1 NSLIL
6 SLIREVLKET
16 MADDELRQRDKW
28 TLFGNEAEK
37 VEIGVIRNQHV
48 VRKRVDRMALRRECS
63 LQLKFL
69 EDLSR
74 KEPDFPVPL
83 RPHTVWEG
91 MAVKLSCTVQGSPLV
106 ETEALFDS
114 TFPPSF
120 VKEGETLVLSC
131 GFTSPLLPFQ
141 QDMKIRT
148 HLMTN
153 LCRNHTFFCVYLCV
167 CVSDGAAA
175 VVGAAGS
182 PLQVECSD
190 VNRDYVFLSWKPPS
204 ADGAAPVQGYY
215 IERSVQGQHFRWSR
229 CNEVVQKVCYYPVM
243 GLQENTMYQFRVCAV
258 NQAGVG
264 RPSKPTEPILT
275 SDPMEPSRTMGN
287 VIRVPFPPTGVSV
300 CELSDSYAVISWTE
314 PDPRGKEPLTYF
326 VERSIAGKNSWHLA
340 SMDMTVQSTRFAA
353 FDLQKGKSYCFR
365 VRSINKYGISDPS
378 EPSQPITLGEPLGVP
393 AAPHCIQAV
402 ADTDSSAVLLW
413 KEPKN
418 TEGIL
423 GYYLY
428 CSEVGTSNWRTINNK
443 PVNGTRF
450 TVHGLNT
457 NKDYVFRVKSVGRA
471 GNSHY
476 SEESQPV
483 RIKAAKVVPSP
494 PSGVCL
500 LHCSGSEMV
509 IGWRAPANQG
519 GEAVK
524 GYFLDQ
530 REKPQTVWREVNPKP
545 VKERVYKVS
554 ALLEGHYYQFRLFAS
569 NVIGLSKPSQPS
581 EAFLCEPWTMPEP
594 GCPYDLELREV
605 RRESLV
611 VMWAEPLYQGQSQI
625 TGYVVEIS
633 QGEESEDWTEVT
645 QESVTDRHL
654 KVSGPLLLKTYRL
667 RVSAVNSAGVGRPS
681 LPTEPITA
689 QTKPGTKD
697 MEIGVDNDGFIFLS
711 FQASETA
718 EDGQFKWNKNYR
730 ETIDAGRAHLETK
743 HKTVHNLWEIEFD
756 IAIVSRL
763 TDLERLT
770 ELSWQIRN
778 PSVIA
783 LRSEGWQVEV
793 SDQGAVRLWLQTE
806 PLSSSAD
813 LRMIL
818 NDREITSTPA
828 RKINFDKPNGLVE
841 ILFDQL
847 SKEDEGSYTAQL
859 KDGRAKNQFTLV
871 LVDENKMLN
880 VVIFSVFS
888 EGPYFEEFLSWTVT
902 EDCEMIMKCKVATDF
917 LYVHLTHTLSAS
929 PLGIQCTAAGFKLYC
944 SLKYYLSY
952 MKTSWYFKEKK
963 MDQGERNAPGSSMQK
978 VWNEIFNPT
987 ENDKGKYTLE
997 MFDGQE
1003 THKRHL
1009 DLSGQGTAFCQCF
1022 FLDRA
1027 KVTKGLPDVVAI
1039 MEGKSLC
1046 LTCFADGDPAPEM
1059 FWLKN
1064 DREITST
1071 GQYHIAH
1078 ENKCTTITIS
1088 SVTMEDSGNY
1098 SIFVRNSYGSQTV
1111 HVTVS
1116 VYKHGEKPRAGAVE
1130 M

>member
-1 NSLIL
+1 
-6 SLIREVLKET
+6 

-37 VEIGVIRNQHV
+37 VEIGVIRNQHAE
-48 VRKRVDRMALRRECS
+48 RKCS

-91 MAVKLSCTVQGSPLV
+91 MAVKLSCTVQGCPAPQ
-106 ETEALFDS
+106 TEALFDS

-141 QDMKIRT
+141 QDVSWFRDGEPLRPSGRVEVQTALRSSTLTLRGAHKEHEGFYSTRLQTRDGPQEHSAFIYIR
-148 HLMTN
+148 
-153 LCRNHTFFCVYLCV
+153 
-167 CVSDGAAA
+167 DGAAA

-215 IERSVQGQHFRWSR
+215 IERCEVGLLKWSR

-287 VIRVPFPPTGVSV
+287 V
-300 CELSDSYAVISWTE
+300 
-314 PDPRGKEPLTYF
+314 
-326 VERSIAGKNSWHLA
+326 SIAGKNSWHLA

-365 VRSINKYGISDPS
+365 VRSINNQHLENIC
-378 EPSQPITLGEPLGVP
+378 VP

-645 QESVTDRHL
+645 QESTMKNHI
-654 KVSGPLLLKTYRL
+654 KNHISGLRAGQTYRL

-743 HKTVHNLWEIEFD
+743 HKTSV
-756 IAIVSRL
+756 L
-763 TDLERLT
+763 TFTAASEEDLGLYTAEMMD
-770 ELSWQIRN
+770 S
-778 PSVIA
+778 PGV
-783 LRSEGWQVEV
+783 
-793 SDQGAVRLWLQTE
+793 
-806 PLSSSAD
+806 SSSY
-813 LRMIL
+813 
-818 NDREITSTPA
+818 NFTA

-871 LVDENKMLN
+871 LVDESRKEAGVYRA
-880 VVIFSVFS
+880 VVSDS
-888 EGPYFEEFLSWTVT
+888 RG
-902 EDCEMIMKCKVATDF
+902 EDESILELVDT
-917 LYVHLTHTLSAS
+917 
-929 PLGIQCTAAGFKLYC
+929 
-944 SLKYYLSY
+944 
-952 MKTSWYFKEKK
+952 EKK

-1116 VYKHGEKPRAGAVE
+1116 VYKHGEKPRAVKKKYFFLLV
-1130 M
+1130 

>member
-1 NSLIL
+1 MLFSSLLFSSIL
-6 SLIREVLKET
+6 FSSILFSSILLYSLLLFFIFSSLPFYAVLFFYI
-16 MADDELRQRDKW
+16 LCFSISSF
-28 TLFGNEAEK
+28 LFF
-37 VEIGVIRNQHV
+37 
-48 VRKRVDRMALRRECS
+48 S
-63 LQLKFL
+63 LTCFSLLHSSFPFVSFL
-69 EDLSR
+69 SYFFLFSILLLSSLLFSSNIVSFL
-74 KEPDFPVPL
+74 FPSFLFSCIFFYPPL
-83 RPHTVWEG
+83 FSFFLLFPSPLLSSLL
-91 MAVKLSCTVQGSPLV
+91 LSCLLFFLFISCFLSHFYSPLIYSHLLSPHFSFAPLISYCILLSHVSFLLFSPLFSSAAPLV

-141 QDMKIRT
+141 QDVSWFRDGEPLRPSGRVEVQTALRSSTLTLRGAHKEHEGFYSTRLQTRDGPQEHSAFIYIR
-148 HLMTN
+148 
-153 LCRNHTFFCVYLCV
+153 
-167 CVSDGAAA
+167 DGAAA

-215 IERSVQGQHFRWSR
+215 IERCEVGLLKWSR

-287 VIRVPFPPTGVSV
+287 NSLSKNVMAKTGTHQV
-300 CELSDSYAVISWTE
+300 
-314 PDPRGKEPLTYF
+314 K
-326 VERSIAGKNSWHLA
+326 
-340 SMDMTVQSTRFAA
+340 
-353 FDLQKGKSYCFR
+353 
-365 VRSINKYGISDPS
+365 
-378 EPSQPITLGEPLGVP
+378 GVP

-443 PVNGTRF
+443 PVNGTRSDTLQTLQSYRMSVEPPKRPVVF

-654 KVSGPLLLKTYRL
+654 KISGLRAGQTYRL

-743 HKTVHNLWEIEFD
+743 HKTSV
-756 IAIVSRL
+756 L
-763 TDLERLT
+763 TFTAASEEDLGLYTAEMMD
-770 ELSWQIRN
+770 S
-778 PSVIA
+778 PGV
-783 LRSEGWQVEV
+783 
-793 SDQGAVRLWLQTE
+793 
-806 PLSSSAD
+806 SSSY
-813 LRMIL
+813 
-818 NDREITSTPA
+818 NFTA

-871 LVDENKMLN
+871 LVDESRKEAGVYRA
-880 VVIFSVFS
+880 VVSDS
-888 EGPYFEEFLSWTVT
+888 RG
-902 EDCEMIMKCKVATDF
+902 EDESILELVDT
-917 LYVHLTHTLSAS
+917 
-929 PLGIQCTAAGFKLYC
+929 
-944 SLKYYLSY
+944 
-952 MKTSWYFKEKK
+952 EKK

-1111 HVTVS
+1111 HISSLGCVWIYRYYIFIVFPNTLDTPAS
-1116 VYKHGEKPRAGAVE
+1116 LGKNRRANSPQGRPPPGQFQR
-1130 M
+1130 